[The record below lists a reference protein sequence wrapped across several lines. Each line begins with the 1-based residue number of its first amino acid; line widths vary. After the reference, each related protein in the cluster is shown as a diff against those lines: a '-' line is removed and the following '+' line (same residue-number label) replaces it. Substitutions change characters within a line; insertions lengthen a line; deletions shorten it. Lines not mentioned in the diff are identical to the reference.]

1 MKNTEIKEGDAV
13 KLNRDYYITFQ
24 EKNPSTYPHDFR
36 PHFIIEKDTVG
47 IVKGKDLIGEN
58 SDEEKMDITHLQVTF
73 TSYQGFKTGIWVS
86 PEDVMLVN

>member
-1 MKNTEIKEGDAV
+1 MKNTEIREGDAV
-13 KLNRDYYITFQ
+13 KLKRDYYITFA
-24 EKNPSTYPHDFR
+24 ESSSSEYPHNFR

-58 SDEEKMDITHLQVTF
+58 SDEEKMNITHLQVTF

-86 PEDVMLVN
+86 PEDVMLVK